1 MKKKIFVLGAALTL
15 LLALSACTGETVTKT
30 MDSLAQS
37 EQQNAPAPAAAPQ
50 AEKPA
55 AENEETAWSFDPAG
69 VTDSFAAD
77 TLIRL
82 PELALSGFG
91 FTFDS
96 PRDLTSQQLYLL
108 FLAWSEPEAL
118 NACYDAE
125 DSSYVF
131 SADTVCKTLNRYL
144 EGYSFDI
151 SECPL
156 YDAGRDAVVTPMAGG
171 FGGSIEVQLES
182 KTFDGDTVVLTA
194 LLDGGV
200 RKSYTVVFYDGGYR
214 YQSVQ
219 QLSQPEL
226 RPSVGTLLLHGE
238 KKEAFAAVTDEEIC
252 LWDSASGGQL
262 LAVARF
268 PVTLSGAKDAL
279 ESCDFTDLDGD
290 GNSELTA
297 ELSFADGSTANLVW
311 FYADGGLV
319 YNEEFSLL
327 PGETA
332 AGGTD

>member
-30 MDSLAQS
+30 MDSLAQP
-37 EQQNAPAPAAAPQ
+37 EQQNAPAPAVEPQ

-55 AENEETAWSFDPAG
+55 AESEETAWTLDPAE
-69 VTDSFAAD
+69 VTDSFAVD

-82 PELALSGFG
+82 PELALSGLG

-125 DSSYVF
+125 DSSYAF
-131 SADTVCKTLNRYL
+131 SADTVCKTLDRYL

-156 YDAGRDAVVTPMAGG
+156 YEAERDAVVTPMAGG
-171 FGGSIEVQLES
+171 FGGNVEVQLES
-182 KTFDGDTVVLTA
+182 KTFDGNTAVLTA
-194 LLDGGV
+194 LLDGSV
-200 RKSYTVVFYDGGYR
+200 RKTYTISFYDGGYR

-219 QLSQPEL
+219 LLSQPEL
-226 RPSVGTLLLHGE
+226 RPGVGTLLLHGE
-238 KKEAFAAVTDEEIC
+238 EKEAFAAVTDEEIC

-297 ELSFADGSTANLVW
+297 ELSFADGSTASLVW

-327 PGETA
+327 PGEPTA
-332 AGGTD
+332 AETN